1 MNERLVVTAFTNKST
16 ALLFSLWPRAI
27 SRKKILSDQLK
38 QKKIILYFHQMSL
51 MLLFL
56 GGLKAS
62 DWIP

>member
-27 SRKKILSDQLK
+27 SRKKIYCLTSSN
-38 QKKIILYFHQMSL
+38 KKIILYFHQMSL
-51 MLLFL
+51 MLLFP